1 MDRLLKIL
9 GDVFPW
15 PAIVAGEVEQEPRA
29 VGVGQGGVGGPVA
42 VGLGHEVL
50 SLLFKDIA

>member
-1 MDRLLKIL
+1 MDRLLKIFR
-9 GDVFPW
+9 DIFPG

-50 SLLFKDIA
+50 SLLFKDVA